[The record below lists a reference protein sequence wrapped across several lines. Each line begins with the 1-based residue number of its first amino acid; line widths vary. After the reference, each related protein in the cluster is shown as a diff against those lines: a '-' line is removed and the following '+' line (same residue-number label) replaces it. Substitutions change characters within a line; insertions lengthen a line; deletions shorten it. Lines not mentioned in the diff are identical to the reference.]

1 MIMRLLKVFSLPLA
15 VLLGLGAA
23 GSSRADDPPKSPEPS
38 AASAT
43 PSAAATTVAK
53 TGPGSAAEHYFTNAP
68 LVDQNGTE
76 HRLYADLLQGR
87 IVIIQAMFTE
97 CAGVCPVMAGTLER
111 VQEWAGDRLG
121 KDVVILSFSVDPK
134 DTPAKMKAFSERFHA
149 KPGWYFLTG
158 TKENWETALK
168 KLGLYTE
175 NREAHSAVF
184 TVGNDRT
191 GLWKKALGVAKPKEI
206 VEIVESVAKDQG

>member
-1 MIMRLLKVFSLPLA
+1 MTMRRKLAAPLCLA
-15 VLLGLGAA
+15 LLGILAA
-23 GSSRADDPPKSPEPS
+23 STGLHADEPPS
-38 AASAT
+38 APAPVQATGQAASDA
-43 PSAAATTVAK
+43 PAATT
-53 TGPGSAAEHYFTNAP
+53 GAAERYFTNLP
-68 LVDQNGTE
+68 LIDQDGVE
-76 HRLYADLLQGR
+76 HRLYADLLAGR

-121 KDVVILSFSVDPK
+121 KDVAILSFSVDPN
-134 DTPAKMKAFSERFHA
+134 DTPAKLKKFSERFHA

-158 TKENWETALK
+158 TKENWETALR

>member
-1 MIMRLLKVFSLPLA
+1 MIMGLSKAFYLPLVA
-15 VLLGLGAA
+15 LLGLGSAGAA
-23 GSSRADDPPKSPEPS
+23 RADAPQQSPEESTAS
-38 AASAT
+38 AA
-43 PSAAATTVAK
+43 AK
-53 TGPGSAAEHYFTNAP
+53 TGPGSTAEHYFTNAP
-68 LVDQNGTE
+68 LIDQNGTE
-76 HRLYADLLQGR
+76 HRFYADLLQGK

-97 CAGVCPVMAGTLER
+97 CVGVCPVMAGTLER

-121 KDVVILSFSVDPK
+121 KEVVILSFSVDPK

-158 TKENWETALK
+158 TKENWETALR

-206 VEIVESVAKDQG
+206 VAIVESVAKDQG

>member
-1 MIMRLLKVFSLPLA
+1 MRFHKAVSLSLA
-15 VLLGLGAA
+15 VLFCAGLSGAA
-23 GSSRADDPPKSPEPS
+23 RADES
-38 AASAT
+38 
-43 PSAAATTVAK
+43 K
-53 TGPGSAAEHYFTNAP
+53 TGPGSPAERYFTNAP

-76 HRLYADLLQGR
+76 HRFYADLLQGK

-149 KPGWYFLTG
+149 KTGWYFLTG
-158 TKENWETALK
+158 TKENWETALR
-168 KLGLYTE
+168 KLGLYSE

-184 TVGNDRT
+184 TIGNDRT

-206 VEIVESVAKDQG
+206 VEIVEGVAKDQG

>member
-1 MIMRLLKVFSLPLA
+1 MPLPPAFSLWLVA
-15 VLLGLGAA
+15 LLGLGTA
-23 GSSRADDPPKSPEPS
+23 GALRAENRADDPPAPLSPP
-38 AASAT
+38 AAGA
-43 PSAAATTVAK
+43 AK
-53 TGPGSAAEHYFTNAP
+53 TGPGSPAEHYFTNAP
-68 LVDQNGTE
+68 LIDQHGKE
-76 HRLYADLLQGR
+76 HRLYADLLQGK

-134 DTPAKMKAFSERFHA
+134 DTPATMKAFSLRFHA

-158 TKENWETALK
+158 TKENWETALR

-175 NREAHSAVF
+175 NREAHSSVF
-184 TVGNDRT
+184 TIGNDRT
-191 GLWKKALGVAKPKEI
+191 GLWKKAMGVAKPREI